1 MNSGEVHAGLVG
13 ATRGHRKHGYV
24 GDVVNVAARLQ
35 AAAPVGG
42 VLIGED
48 TFRELGPR
56 AVVEPLPPLH
66 VKGKREPV
74 SSFSSSAW
82 RRPSAFKAASIG
94 RCAAS
99 RRSAPYTRWMS
110 DGAAEAPGRVE
121 RLARRPLE
129 HVGGVVR
136 GVARALPR
144 AIEDMFTDRCTQYA
158 AAIAYR
164 VLFSLFPLTI
174 ALVSV
179 FGLVLQDDELR
190 QQVIDELID
199 LLPVSQSGQ
208 GNIQQ
213 SIDQIATPLSAIGL
227 ISLVALL
234 WGASGMMASIR
245 LGLEAALKVDRG
257 RPAAR
262 AKLVDFILVAAAGV
276 LVLVIVGLSAFGAFF
291 SKLVDRFTEWA
302 GIATPSGLLLRDGLQ
317 LVAIGVTVL
326 LLYRFVPARKLRRRG
341 ALAGAILTAVG
352 IWGVD
357 EGARDRVLRL
367 LALQP
372 HLRLAR
378 RRHDVPLLRLRRR
391 VDPAPRRRVRVR
403 VVAAARAARAAAP
416 RAGHRRRP
424 RPLRPPRGR
433 GDAAPSEEPARRP

>member
-1 MNSGEVHAGLVG
+1 
-13 ATRGHRKHGYV
+13 
-24 GDVVNVAARLQ
+24 
-35 AAAPVGG
+35 
-42 VLIGED
+42 
-48 TFRELGPR
+48 
-56 AVVEPLPPLH
+56 
-66 VKGKREPV
+66 
-74 SSFSSSAW
+74 
-82 RRPSAFKAASIG
+82 
-94 RCAAS
+94 
-99 RRSAPYTRWMS
+99 MS
-110 DGAAEAPGRVE
+110 DGAAEPSGRVE

-164 VLFSLFPLTI
+164 VLFSLFPLAI

-190 QQVIDELID
+190 QQVINEVTD

-245 LGLEAALKVDRG
+245 LGLEAAMKVDRG

-276 LVLVIVGLSAFGAFF
+276 LVVVIVGVSAFGAFF

-302 GIATPSGLLLRDGLQ
+302 GIATPSGLLLRDGVQ
-317 LVAIGVTVL
+317 LVAIAVTVL

-352 IWGVD
+352 IWGSTK
-357 EGARDRVLRL
+357 VLAIVFSDFSRYNL
-367 LALQP
+367 IYGSLAGVMTFLFF
-372 HLRLAR
+372 
-378 RRHDVPLLRLRRR
+378 VY
-391 VDPAPRRRVRVR
+391 
-403 VVAAARAARAAAP
+403 VVAWILLLGAEFAYAWSQP
-416 RAGHRRRP
+416 AGP
-424 RPLRPPRGR
+424 PGPPLRAQVIGVIRGLFVHHEVEK
-433 GDAAPSEEPARRP
+433 DAAPNAERARRP